1 MLNLLI
7 ISFLSIIIISPL
19 GYIVLKNDNKDFLNY
34 SISTIY
40 GIILISFISLVLNFF
55 FPLSKLINT
64 LLIIIPIFII
74 YKKPSFFLNLVFFK
88 FCIIGTLI
96 IFLLISKTN
105 VYRPDAYLYHLPF
118 LDILNNNKIIFGL
131 SNLHFRFGHISIMQY
146 SSAIFNNFI
155 FYDKGILLPAA
166 IIATSIIINFFT
178 QLFSYIKRKK
188 FNFHFFYIFFVV
200 IFIVYKMNRFS
211 EYGNDA
217 PAHFLFFLLI
227 SEIILNFEKK
237 KKNFSNFILI
247 SVFIIMNKIS
257 MSFAILLPFVFERK
271 FDKNFLKDKKIYLAF
286 IFLFLWCF
294 KNLIISGCVF
304 YPISKSCISNLPW
317 TDIQTTKK
325 VSIESE
331 AWSKGWSNVKEPAY
345 FDPTIYIKK
354 FNWIKTWVDSHFIK
368 ITSILYPYL
377 IFILFT
383 SIYLRF
389 NSKKKILNKHY
400 KKEIKLL
407 LMLTL
412 FTIVWL
418 TKVPLFRLG
427 YSYLISLTA
436 IIFAIYCSKLDNFKN
451 KKILTSILIFA
462 IFVFSLKNLIRIVDF
477 NNNHKANIFP
487 KIKLFE
493 NKSELKEINLNG
505 FKYFVSPSECG
516 YGYAPCTHYKNL
528 KLRSINYYSY
538 IGLLHTK

>member
-1 MLNLLI
+1 
-7 ISFLSIIIISPL
+7 
-19 GYIVLKNDNKDFLNY
+19 
-34 SISTIY
+34 
-40 GIILISFISLVLNFF
+40 
-55 FPLSKLINT
+55 
-64 LLIIIPIFII
+64 
-74 YKKPSFFLNLVFFK
+74 
-88 FCIIGTLI
+88 
-96 IFLLISKTN
+96 
-105 VYRPDAYLYHLPF
+105 
-118 LDILNNNKIIFGL
+118 
-131 SNLHFRFGHISIMQY
+131 
-146 SSAIFNNFI
+146 
-155 FYDKGILLPAA
+155 
-166 IIATSIIINFFT
+166 
-178 QLFSYIKRKK
+178 
-188 FNFHFFYIFFVV
+188 
-200 IFIVYKMNRFS
+200 
-211 EYGNDA
+211 
-217 PAHFLFFLLI
+217 
-227 SEIILNFEKK
+227 
-237 KKNFSNFILI
+237 
-247 SVFIIMNKIS
+247 MNKIS